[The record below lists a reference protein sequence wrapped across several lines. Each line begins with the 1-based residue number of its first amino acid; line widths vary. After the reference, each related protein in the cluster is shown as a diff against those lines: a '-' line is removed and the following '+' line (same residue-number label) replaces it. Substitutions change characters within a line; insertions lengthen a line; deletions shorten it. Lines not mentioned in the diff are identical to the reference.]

1 MKLENPQLSW
11 EAFKYLSKNVLT
23 EKELDIYYFLINQ
36 YIEKEGFENLFPLLE
51 QADEENLT
59 LDEATIRSYINSIC

>member
-51 QADEENLT
+51 QADEDNLT

>member
-36 YIEKEGFENLFPLLE
+36 YIETKNTS
-51 QADEENLT
+51 T
-59 LDEATIRSYINSIC
+59 LNNSISIQKGIKL

>member
-11 EAFKYLSKNVLT
+11 EAFKYLSKNALT

-36 YIEKEGFENLFPLLE
+36 YIEKKGFENLFPLLE
-51 QADEENLT
+51 QANEENLT
-59 LDEATIRSYINSIC
+59 LDEATIRSYIN